1 MNASKATARIVGA
14 LFIVAT
20 VAAALSVALLN
31 PLLDDPDYLAKL
43 SADEGRVVLATLLDL
58 TTAAAVIGVAVMIYP
73 VLRQRSEG
81 LALGYVGA
89 RIVEGTVIVIS
100 ALGSLLLLTSSQEY
114 VQATAADAAGFQPL
128 GTVLLKARDWTDL
141 LGTMLV
147 FGVSAVILNTLL
159 YQTKLVPR
167 FLSIWGLAGAVLIL
181 VASVLGLS
189 GESPTSTS
197 MVLLILPIAVN
208 EMVLAVWLI
217 IKGFSPDARAAPPA
231 TG

>member
-20 VAAALSVALLN
+20 VAAALSVAFLN

-58 TTAAAVIGVAVMIYP
+58 TTAAAVIGIAVMFYP

-141 LGTMLV
+141 LGTMLA

-167 FLSIWGLAGAVLIL
+167 FLSIWGLVGAALIL

-189 GESPTSTS
+189 GESPTATS
-197 MVLLILPIAVN
+197 MVLLALPIAVN

-217 IKGFSPDARAAPPA
+217 LKGFSPDARTAPPA